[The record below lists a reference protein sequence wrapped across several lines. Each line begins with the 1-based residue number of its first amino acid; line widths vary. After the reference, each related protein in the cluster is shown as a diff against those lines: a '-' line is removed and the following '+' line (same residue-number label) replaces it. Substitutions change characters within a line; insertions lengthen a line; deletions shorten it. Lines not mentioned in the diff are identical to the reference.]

1 MLVEGIF
8 AAIPTPFHADGKPHW
23 HHMER
28 SVERYCRTPLAG
40 LVVLGSTGEAVM
52 LSDVE
57 THDALR
63 VAAHAA
69 TPDRVLIAG
78 VGRESLAE
86 TLRLIDIAESLS
98 YDVALVRTPHFYRP
112 QLHRSPTRAAEM
124 LNYYRMVA
132 DQSPLP
138 VMLYSVPPYTAY
150 DLPVE
155 VIAELAAHPNIL
167 GIKDSSGKPERIAQI
182 VQTTADAPRRTV
194 TVTATFSAVT
204 GRMLAAQAEAA
215 GLAASLLPADAVLTG
230 VAYAATMPPP
240 VIKTRTREAG
250 FQVLCG
256 SAQTLLPS
264 LAAGAVGGVLA
275 MAAFAPQACA
285 EIYMAWKDRD
295 AGLAE
300 EKQQRVVSAAT
311 AICGSMGVP
320 GIKYACELNG
330 YYGGSP
336 RLPLL
341 PLTGAERAEVEALL
355 ADIRQ

>member
-8 AAIPTPFHADGKPHW
+8 AAIPTPFQPDGKPHW
-23 HHMER
+23 RHLER
-28 SVERYCRTPLAG
+28 SVERYCRSPLAG

-52 LSDVE
+52 LNDAE

-69 TPDRVLIAG
+69 APDRVLIAG

-86 TLRLIDIAESLS
+86 TLRLMETAAMLR
-98 YDVALVRTPHFYRP
+98 YDVGLVRTPHFYRP
-112 QLHRSPTRAAEM
+112 QMRPAEM

-132 DQSPLP
+132 DRSPLP

-150 DLPVE
+150 DLPTE
-155 VIAELAAHPNIL
+155 VIAELCTHPNIL
-167 GIKDSSGKPERIAQI
+167 GIKESSGKPERIAAI
-182 VQTTADAPRRTV
+182 VEQTSQAPRRKV
-194 TVTATFSAVT
+194 IVTATFAPVT
-204 GRMLAAQAEAA
+204 ERMLNAEAAAA

-230 VAYAATMPPP
+230 AGYAAAMPPP
-240 VIKTRTREAG
+240 TMKTRTREVG

-295 AGLAE
+295 AALAE
-300 EKQQRVVSAAT
+300 LKQARIAKAAS
-311 AICGSMGVP
+311 AICGRMGVP
-320 GIKYACELNG
+320 GVKYACDLNG
-330 YYGGSP
+330 YDSGSP

-341 PLTGAERAEVEALL
+341 PLTGAERAEVETLL

>member
-23 HHMER
+23 HHLER
-28 SVERYCRTPLAG
+28 SVERYCRSPLTG

-52 LSDVE
+52 LSDAE

-63 VAAHAA
+63 VAGQAA
-69 TPDRVLIAG
+69 AADRVLIAG

-86 TLRLIDIAESLS
+86 TLRMIEMAASFR

-112 QLHRSPTRAAEM
+112 QMRPAEM

-132 DQSPLP
+132 DRSPLP
-138 VMLYSVPPYTAY
+138 VMLYSVPLYTAY

-155 VIAELAAHPNIL
+155 VIGELCTHPNIL
-167 GIKDSSGKPERIAQI
+167 GIKDSSGKPERIAAI
-182 VQTTADAPRRTV
+182 VQATAGAPRRTV

-204 GRMLAAQAEAA
+204 RRMLDAQAEAA
-215 GLAASLLPADAVLTG
+215 GFAAALLPADAMLTG
-230 VAYAATMPPP
+230 VSYAAAMPLPM
-240 VIKTRTREAG
+240 IKTRPREVG

-264 LAAGAVGGVLA
+264 LIAGAVGGVLA

-285 EIYMAWKDRD
+285 EVYMAWKDRD
-295 AGLAE
+295 AALAE
-300 EKQQRVVSAAT
+300 EKQQRIGLAAT
-311 AICGSMGVP
+311 TVCGRMGVP
-320 GIKYACELNG
+320 GIKYACDLNG

-341 PLTGAERAEVEALL
+341 PLTGAERTEVETLL

>member
-1 MLVEGIF
+1 MLVEGVF

-23 HHMER
+23 HHLER
-28 SVERYCRTPLAG
+28 SVERYCRAPLAG

-52 LSDVE
+52 LSDAE

-63 VAAHAA
+63 VAAHRAGV
-69 TPDRVLIAG
+69 DRVLIAG

-86 TLRLIDIAESLS
+86 TLRLIETADSLR

-112 QLHRSPTRAAEM
+112 QMRPAEM

-132 DQSPLP
+132 DRSPLP
-138 VMLYSVPPYTAY
+138 VMLYSVPSYTAY
-150 DLPVE
+150 DLPIE
-155 VIAELAAHPNIL
+155 VIAELCTHPNIL
-167 GIKDSSGKPERIAQI
+167 GIKDSSGKPERIAAM
-182 VQTTADAPRRTV
+182 VAATVAAPSRKV
-194 TVTATFSAVT
+194 TVTGTFAPVT
-204 GRMLAAQAEAA
+204 RRMLEAQAEAA
-215 GLAASLLPADAVLTG
+215 RFAASLMPADAVLTG
-230 VAYAATMPPP
+230 ASYAAAMPLPA
-240 VIKTRTREAG
+240 IKTRTREVG

-264 LAAGAVGGVLA
+264 LNAGAVGGVLA

-300 EKQQRVVSAAT
+300 EKQQRIVEAAT
-311 AICGSMGVP
+311 VVCGRMGVP
-320 GIKYACELNG
+320 GIKYASDLNG

-341 PLTGAERAEVEALL
+341 PLTGEERAQVETLL

>member
-8 AAIPTPFHADGKPHW
+8 AAIPTPFQPDGKPHW
-23 HHMER
+23 HHLER
-28 SVERYCRTPLAG
+28 SVERYCRSPLTG

-52 LSDVE
+52 LSDAE
-57 THDALR
+57 THDCLR
-63 VAAHAA
+63 VAARAAA
-69 TPDRVLIAG
+69 TDRVLIAG
-78 VGRESLAE
+78 VGRESLSE
-86 TLRLIDIAESLS
+86 TLRLIDIAAGLR
-98 YDVALVRTPHFYRP
+98 YDVALIRTPHFYRP
-112 QLHRSPTRAAEM
+112 QMRPTEM

-132 DQSPLP
+132 DHSPLP

-155 VIAELAAHPNIL
+155 LIAELSAHPNIL
-167 GIKDSSGKPERIAQI
+167 GIKDSSGKPERIAAI
-182 VQTTADAPRRTV
+182 VAATAEAPRRKV
-194 TVTATFSAVT
+194 TVTATFAAVT
-204 GRMLAAQAEAA
+204 GRMLDAQAEAA
-215 GLAASLLPADAVLTG
+215 GLNATLLPTDAMLTGAGYAAVLP
-230 VAYAATMPPP
+230 APAM
-240 VIKTRTREAG
+240 KMRTREVG

-256 SAQTLLPS
+256 SAQTLLAS
-264 LAAGAVGGVLA
+264 LDWGAVGGVLA

-300 EKQQRVVSAAT
+300 EKQQRIAAAAT
-311 AICGSMGVP
+311 TICGRMGVP
-320 GIKYACELNG
+320 GVKYACDLNG

-341 PLTGAERAEVEALL
+341 ALTGPERAEVEMLL